1 MNDRTV
7 LLYGRSLLLSGVAAG
22 LAERSQLQVKRA
34 VTWAD
39 ARRLLVERMPDVVI
53 FHLTGNCESHIL
65 PLLLKN
71 PELVIIGLDTERNQ
85 AVLVSGQPAR
95 SLTLAQ
101 IAAIVEGS

>member
-1 MNDRTV
+1 MNARTV
-7 LLYGRSLLLSGVAAG
+7 LLYGRSLLLAGVAAG
-22 LAERSQLQVKRA
+22 LAERPQLQVKRA

-39 ARRLLVERMPDVVI
+39 ARRLLVERVPDVVI
-53 FHLTGNCESHIL
+53 FDLAGACEGHIL
-65 PLLLKN
+65 PLLLKK
-71 PELVIIGLDTERNQ
+71 PDLVMIGLDTERNQ